1 MNMNMAIETHAPSQ
15 PVLVVG
21 VVVALLAIILYFL
34 SGANS
39 AFWLMTLAYVV
50 ASLGTVVKTSQ
61 AFSDAPAAITFV
73 FAGVCPAVVDRR
85 AKLFRQSETLA
96 FGNSV
101 DFVGH
106 VASADITNAYAR
118 TTDAG

>member
-1 MNMNMAIETHAPSQ
+1 MNMNTAIEAHAPSQ

-50 ASLGTVVKTSQ
+50 ASLGTVVKT
-61 AFSDAPAAITFV
+61 
-73 FAGVCPAVVDRR
+73 
-85 AKLFRQSETLA
+85 
-96 FGNSV
+96 
-101 DFVGH
+101 
-106 VASADITNAYAR
+106 
-118 TTDAG
+118 